1 MKKQIQKELI
11 DQYTQMGFSVELIHM
26 AWEVINAES
35 EMMDTLIT
43 LSSQNQQMQQTSNK
57 QDEEIQLTQALLDS
71 YKTNQQTGSQ
81 KFEIISP
88 EQRKRVDGIPCGLK
102 NVGNTCYFNGL
113 LQTYFFDCQFV
124 KTIITFQIPQ
134 QIEQNKYGKSI
145 QLVQNLQ
152 NLFISMIG
160 SDKKYVDPS
169 EVVKSICDE
178 FGNVLPIGDQKDVG
192 EFNLYFL
199 SRVGEA
205 LTQAESQSSKVEDIY
220 IESSP
225 SILKQKSSVIHDEDI
240 VSKLFLCKVFHQFQ
254 FEQGGIQQIREST
267 ELFNYIPLDLKD
279 GNLYDSFDNFIVNN
293 IDDFKNDFNETVQ
306 AVKYNWIH
314 SPPQKLSFQIQ
325 RVIYCKEKNDLIKQ
339 NDEFTFDEEIYLD
352 RFLLENRVK
361 YLETRI
367 QNKEFKSKQ
376 KKIKLGQQQ
385 LAKFND
391 QHDLQDVLTNTIKF
405 LEMQSVENNEH
416 AANFGQSDQQ
426 AAIDQLQQF
435 TQKVL
440 RKKRQLQTQYD
451 ELENQIQASYNDL
464 KKHKYLLQSILIH
477 DGQANSGHYYTY
489 IKDFRRETWFKFND
503 IHVGVETK
511 EKVFQDA
518 FGMKTGVNAYLL
530 IYARIDIVKQ
540 ELESQIRSYRISS
553 EHGYLNDKYGSF
565 LNYMQREQLA
575 KENQLFYN
583 EIEEYKSSRII
594 EKLIES
600 YQIRFQF
607 INEHYRNISSQVQ
620 QTTYKPLIMLNFPMF
635 IKSKMTVLGKDSYEN
650 ILKWAILDSA
660 LRDVNQDK
668 SGIFGGQIS
677 EHFQNQIMVKF
688 KAQFNEFKRPTDYL
702 STEEQNE
709 FHKLTQEYIQYV
721 AMASLASILLDLILK
736 REFCM
741 VLSVL
746 HHFSMN
752 AKQLD
757 THNYFYKMAS
767 NFQKLI
773 PIIIICKMIPA
784 QANVNLQELELLQAY
799 LSFQHFRVEDQNF
812 WDTQISIMM
821 NAVCENHDEPYVQ
834 NIITKFEANIKDPN
848 FINQIVQ
855 INDDIGV
862 QQAALSASYDV
873 YYWFPNVKQDVLFD
887 KLVSGWNEMKAQFD
901 PFIKIQQAHKQS
913 HIPLM
918 KQELENLIC

>member
-1 MKKQIQKELI
+1 MKKQIQKEQI
-11 DQYTQMGFSVELIHM
+11 DQYTQMGFSVQLIHM
-26 AWEVINAES
+26 AWEVINDES
-35 EMMDTLIT
+35 EMMDTLIALT
-43 LSSQNQQMQQTSNK
+43 SQNQQMQQTSNK

-102 NVGNTCYFNGL
+102 NLGNTCYFNGL

-134 QIEQNKYGKSI
+134 QIEQSKYGKSI

-205 LTQAESQSSKVEDIY
+205 LTQTESQSSKIEDIY

-240 VSKLFLCKVFHQFQ
+240 VSKLFLCKVFHQFE
-254 FEQGGIQQIREST
+254 FDQGGIQQIREST

-293 IDDFKNDFNETVQ
+293 IDDFKNDFDETVQ

-352 RFLLENRVK
+352 RFLIENREK

-376 KKIKLGQQQ
+376 KKIKQGLQQ
-385 LAKFND
+385 LTKFND

-405 LEMQSVENNEH
+405 LEMQNVENNEH

-426 AAIDQLQQF
+426 AAIDQLQQYN
-435 TQKVL
+435 QKVL
-440 RKKRQLQTQYD
+440 RKKKQLQTQYD
-451 ELENQIQASYNDL
+451 ELENKIQVSYNDL

-553 EHGYLNDKYGSF
+553 EQGYLNDKYGSF

-607 INEHYRNISSQVQ
+607 INEHYRIISSKVQ
-620 QTTYKPLIMLNFPMF
+620 STVYKPLIMLNFPMF
-635 IKSKMTVLGKDSYEN
+635 IKSKMTVLGKDSYDN
-650 ILKWAILDSA
+650 ILKWVILDSA

-677 EHFQNQIMVKF
+677 ENFQNQIMVKF
-688 KAQFNEFKRPTDYL
+688 KAQFNEFKRPTEYL

-709 FHKLTQEYIQYV
+709 FHKLSQEYIQYV

-736 REFCM
+736 REFPM

-746 HHFSMN
+746 HHFSMI

-773 PIIIICKMIPA
+773 PIIIICKMIPV
-784 QANVNLQELELLQAY
+784 QADVNLKELELLQAY

-812 WDTQISIMM
+812 WETQISIMM

-834 NIITKFEANIKDPN
+834 SIITKFEANIKDPN
-848 FINQIVQ
+848 FIIQIEQV
-855 INDDIGV
+855 NDEISV
-862 QQAALSASYDV
+862 QQAALSANYDV
-873 YYWFPNVKQDVLFD
+873 FYWSPNVKQDVLFD
-887 KLVSGWNEMKAQFD
+887 KLVSGWNEMKAQFE
-901 PFIKIQQAHKQS
+901 PFIKIQKAHNQS
-913 HIPLM
+913 HNPLM